1 MHLCSK
7 DRLKNRE
14 ANREAIEHAGL
25 PPLSLVQSP
34 LRFDDLPSLSE
45 IDLENDDEK
54 EEQEQPE
61 LDPHMSLRST
71 F

>member
-34 LRFDDLPSLSE
+34 SRFDELHSLSE
-45 IDLENDDEK
+45 IDLE
-54 EEQEQPE
+54 EEQE
-61 LDPHMSLRST
+61 
-71 F
+71 